1 MFKKTL
7 FFLYFFLFSLNSYS
21 LDQVIIV
28 DIDYLLNNS
37 KAGKN
42 IQEQLK
48 KITDAR
54 IKEIKSKDKLFKD
67 KETKLIAQKKI
78 LSEQEFAKKVNDL
91 KNEVIKFNSLRKKE
105 MEQSNK
111 KRNDALSKLLKEIN
125 QLLIEYS
132 ERTKPSI
139 MLDKKN
145 VIISKNENDITKEIL
160 DLLDKKITK
169 IKIN

>member
-7 FFLYFFLFSLNSYS
+7 FFLCFFLFSLNSYS
-21 LDQVIIV
+21 LDQVVIV

-37 KAGKN
+37 KAGKS

-48 KITDAR
+48 KINDAR

-67 KETKLIAQKKI
+67 KEAKLIAQKKI
-78 LSEQEFAKKVNDL
+78 LSEQEFAKKVSDL
-91 KNEVIKFNSLRKKE
+91 KKEVINSNSLRKKE

-132 ERTKPSI
+132 ERTKISM

-145 VIISKNENDITKEIL
+145 VIISRNENDITKEIL
-160 DLLDKKITK
+160 NLLDKKITK

>member
-1 MFKKTL
+1 M
-7 FFLYFFLFSLNSYS
+7 
-21 LDQVIIV
+21 Q
-28 DIDYLLNNS
+28 
-37 KAGKN
+37 
-42 IQEQLK
+42 
-48 KITDAR
+48 
-54 IKEIKSKDKLFKD
+54 
-67 KETKLIAQKKI
+67 
-78 LSEQEFAKKVNDL
+78 
-91 KNEVIKFNSLRKKE
+91 
-105 MEQSNK
+105 QSNK

-132 ERTKPSI
+132 ERTKISI

>member
-7 FFLYFFLFSLNSYS
+7 FFLCFFLFSLNSYS
-21 LDQVIIV
+21 LDQVVIV

-48 KITDAR
+48 KINDAR

-67 KETKLIAQKKI
+67 KEAKLIAQKKI
-78 LSEQEFAKKVNDL
+78 LSEQEFAKKVSDL
-91 KNEVIKFNSLRKKE
+91 KKEVINSNSLRKKE

-132 ERTKPSI
+132 ERTKISM

-145 VIISKNENDITKEIL
+145 VIISRNENDITKEIL
-160 DLLDKKITK
+160 NLLDKKITK

>member
-1 MFKKTL
+1 
-7 FFLYFFLFSLNSYS
+7 
-21 LDQVIIV
+21 
-28 DIDYLLNNS
+28 
-37 KAGKN
+37 
-42 IQEQLK
+42 
-48 KITDAR
+48 
-54 IKEIKSKDKLFKD
+54 
-67 KETKLIAQKKI
+67 
-78 LSEQEFAKKVNDL
+78 
-91 KNEVIKFNSLRKKE
+91 

>member
-7 FFLYFFLFSLNSYS
+7 FFLCFFLFSLNSYS
-21 LDQVIIV
+21 LDQVVIV

-37 KAGKN
+37 KAGKS

-48 KITDAR
+48 KINDAR

-67 KETKLIAQKKI
+67 KEAKLIAQKKI
-78 LSEQEFAKKVNDL
+78 LSEQEFAKKVSDL
-91 KNEVIKFNSLRKKE
+91 KKEVINSNSLRKKE

-132 ERTKPSI
+132 ERTKISM

-160 DLLDKKITK
+160 NLLDKKITK

>member
-7 FFLYFFLFSLNSYS
+7 FFLCFFLFSFNSFS
-21 LDQVIIV
+21 LDQVVIV

-37 KAGKN
+37 KAGKS

-48 KITDAR
+48 KINDAR

-67 KETKLIAQKKI
+67 KEAKLIAQKKI
-78 LSEQEFAKKVNDL
+78 LSEQEFAKKVSDL
-91 KNEVIKFNSLRKKE
+91 KKEVINSNSLRKKE

-132 ERTKPSI
+132 ERTKISM

-160 DLLDKKITK
+160 NLLDKKITK

>member
-7 FFLYFFLFSLNSYS
+7 IFLFFFLFSLNSYS
-21 LDQVIIV
+21 LDQVVIV
-28 DIDYLLNNS
+28 DVDYLLNNS

-48 KITDAR
+48 KINDAR
-54 IKEIKSKDKLFKD
+54 IKEIKSKDKLFKE
-67 KETKLIAQKKI
+67 KEAKLIAQKKI
-78 LSEQEFAKKVNDL
+78 LSEEEFVKKVNEL
-91 KNEVIKFNSLRKKE
+91 KEEVIKSNSLRQKE

-125 QLLIEYS
+125 KLLIEYS
-132 ERTKPSI
+132 EKTKISM

-145 VIISKNENDITKEIL
+145 VIISRNENDITKEIL
-160 DLLDKKITK
+160 NLLDKKITK
-169 IKIN
+169 IKLN

>member
-7 FFLYFFLFSLNSYS
+7 FFLCFFLFSFNSFS
-21 LDQVIIV
+21 LDQVVIV

-48 KITDAR
+48 KINDAR

-67 KETKLIAQKKI
+67 KEAKLIAQKKI
-78 LSEQEFAKKVNDL
+78 LSEQEFAKKVSDL
-91 KNEVIKFNSLRKKE
+91 KKEVINSNSLRKKE

-132 ERTKPSI
+132 ERTKISM

-160 DLLDKKITK
+160 NLLDKKITK

>member
-21 LDQVIIV
+21 LDQVVIV
-28 DIDYLLNNS
+28 DIDFLLNNS

-48 KITDAR
+48 KINDAR

-67 KETKLIAQKKI
+67 KEAKLIAQKKI

-91 KNEVIKFNSLRKKE
+91 KKEVLNSNSLRKKE

-132 ERTKPSI
+132 ERTKISM

-160 DLLDKKITK
+160 NLLDKKITK

>member
-7 FFLYFFLFSLNSYS
+7 FFLCFFLFSLNSYS
-21 LDQVIIV
+21 LDQVVIV

-48 KITDAR
+48 KINDAR

-67 KETKLIAQKKI
+67 KEAKLIAQKKI
-78 LSEQEFAKKVNDL
+78 LSEQEFAKKVNEL
-91 KNEVIKFNSLRKKE
+91 KKEVIKSNSLRQKE

-125 QLLIEYS
+125 ILLIEYS
-132 ERTKPSI
+132 EKTKISM

-160 DLLDKKITK
+160 NLLDKKITK
-169 IKIN
+169 IKLN

>member
-1 MFKKTL
+1 MFKKTF
-7 FFLYFFLFSLNSYS
+7 FFLCFFLFSFNSYS
-21 LDQVIIV
+21 LDQVVIV

-48 KITDAR
+48 KINDAR
-54 IKEIKSKDKLFKD
+54 IKEIKSKDKLFKE
-67 KETKLIAQKKI
+67 KEAKLIAQKKI

-91 KNEVIKFNSLRKKE
+91 KKEVINSNSLRKKE

-111 KRNDALSKLLKEIN
+111 KRNEALSKLLKEIN

-132 ERTKPSI
+132 KKTKISM

-160 DLLDKKITK
+160 NLLDKKITK

>member
-7 FFLYFFLFSLNSYS
+7 FFLCFFLFSLNSYS
-21 LDQVIIV
+21 LDQVVIV

-48 KITDAR
+48 KINDAR
-54 IKEIKSKDKLFKD
+54 IKEIKSKDKSFKD
-67 KETKLIAQKKI
+67 KEAKLIAQKNI
-78 LSEQEFAKKVNDL
+78 LSEQEFAKKVNEL
-91 KNEVIKFNSLRKKE
+91 KKEVIKSNSLRQKE

-125 QLLIEYS
+125 ILLIEYS
-132 ERTKPSI
+132 KKTKISM

-160 DLLDKKITK
+160 NLLDKKITK
-169 IKIN
+169 IKLN

>member
-1 MFKKTL
+1 M
-7 FFLYFFLFSLNSYS
+7 
-21 LDQVIIV
+21 
-28 DIDYLLNNS
+28 NNS

-48 KITDAR
+48 KINDAR

-67 KETKLIAQKKI
+67 KEAKLIAQKKI
-78 LSEQEFAKKVNDL
+78 LSEQEFAKKVSDL
-91 KNEVIKFNSLRKKE
+91 KKEVINFNSLRKKE

-132 ERTKPSI
+132 ERTKISM

-160 DLLDKKITK
+160 NLLDKKIKK

>member
-132 ERTKPSI
+132 ERTKLSI

>member
-7 FFLYFFLFSLNSYS
+7 FFLCFFLFSLNSYS
-21 LDQVIIV
+21 LDQVVIV

-48 KITDAR
+48 KINDAR

-67 KETKLIAQKKI
+67 KEAKLIAQKKI

-91 KNEVIKFNSLRKKE
+91 KKEVINSNSLRKKE

-125 QLLIEYS
+125 KLLIEYS
-132 ERTKPSI
+132 EKTKISM

-160 DLLDKKITK
+160 NLLDKKITK
-169 IKIN
+169 IKLN

>member
-7 FFLYFFLFSLNSYS
+7 FFLCFFLFSLNSYS
-21 LDQVIIV
+21 LDQVVIV
-28 DIDYLLNNS
+28 DIDFLLNNS

-48 KITDAR
+48 KINDAR

-67 KETKLIAQKKI
+67 KEAKLIAQKKI

-91 KNEVIKFNSLRKKE
+91 KKEVINSNSLRKKE
-105 MEQSNK
+105 MEQTNK

-132 ERTKPSI
+132 ERNKISM

-160 DLLDKKITK
+160 NLLDKKITK

>member
-7 FFLYFFLFSLNSYS
+7 FFLCFFLFSLNSYS
-21 LDQVIIV
+21 LDQVVIV

-37 KAGKN
+37 KAGKS

-48 KITDAR
+48 KINDAR

-67 KETKLIAQKKI
+67 KEAKLIAQKKI

-91 KNEVIKFNSLRKKE
+91 KKEVINSNSLRKKE

-132 ERTKPSI
+132 EKTKISM

-160 DLLDKKITK
+160 NLLDKKITK

>member
-7 FFLYFFLFSLNSYS
+7 FFLCFFLFSLNSYS
-21 LDQVIIV
+21 LDQVVIV

-37 KAGKN
+37 KAGKS

-48 KITDAR
+48 KINDAR

-67 KETKLIAQKKI
+67 KEAKLIAQKKI
-78 LSEQEFAKKVNDL
+78 LSEQEFAKKVSDL
-91 KNEVIKFNSLRKKE
+91 KKEVINSNSLRKKE

-132 ERTKPSI
+132 ERSKISM

-160 DLLDKKITK
+160 NLLDKKITK

>member
-7 FFLYFFLFSLNSYS
+7 FFLCFFLFSFNSFS
-21 LDQVIIV
+21 LDQVVIV

-48 KITDAR
+48 KINDAR
-54 IKEIKSKDKLFKD
+54 IKEIKSKDKSFKD
-67 KETKLIAQKKI
+67 KEAKLIAQKNI
-78 LSEQEFAKKVNDL
+78 LSEQEFAKKVNEL
-91 KNEVIKFNSLRKKE
+91 KKEVIKSNSLRQKE

-125 QLLIEYS
+125 ILLIEYS
-132 ERTKPSI
+132 KKTKISM

-145 VIISKNENDITKEIL
+145 VIISRNENDITKEIL
-160 DLLDKKITK
+160 NLLDKKITK
-169 IKIN
+169 IKLN

>member
-7 FFLYFFLFSLNSYS
+7 FFLCFFLFSLNSYS
-21 LDQVIIV
+21 LDQVVIV

-37 KAGKN
+37 KAGKS

-48 KITDAR
+48 KINDAR

-67 KETKLIAQKKI
+67 KEEKLIAQKKI

-91 KNEVIKFNSLRKKE
+91 KKEVINSNSLRKKE

-132 ERTKPSI
+132 EKTKISM

-160 DLLDKKITK
+160 NLLDKKITK

>member
-7 FFLYFFLFSLNSYS
+7 FFLCFFLYSLNSYS
-21 LDQVIIV
+21 SDQVVIV
-28 DIDYLLNNS
+28 DIDFLLNNS

-48 KITDAR
+48 KINDAR

-67 KETKLIAQKKI
+67 KEAKLIAQKKI
-78 LSEQEFAKKVNDL
+78 LSEQEFAKKVNEL
-91 KNEVIKFNSLRKKE
+91 KKEVIKSNSLRQKE

-125 QLLIEYS
+125 KLLIEYS
-132 ERTKPSI
+132 EKTKI
-139 MLDKKN
+139 LMMLDKKN
-145 VIISKNENDITKEIL
+145 VIISRNENDITKEIL
-160 DLLDKKITK
+160 NLLDKKITK
-169 IKIN
+169 IKLN

>member
-1 MFKKTL
+1 M
-7 FFLYFFLFSLNSYS
+7 
-21 LDQVIIV
+21 
-28 DIDYLLNNS
+28 NNS

-48 KITDAR
+48 KINDAR
-54 IKEIKSKDKLFKD
+54 IKEIKSKDKSFKD
-67 KETKLIAQKKI
+67 KEAKLIAQKNI
-78 LSEQEFAKKVNDL
+78 LSEQEFAKKVNEL
-91 KNEVIKFNSLRKKE
+91 KKEVIKSNSLRQKE

-125 QLLIEYS
+125 ILLIEYS
-132 ERTKPSI
+132 KKTKISM

-160 DLLDKKITK
+160 NLLDKKITK
-169 IKIN
+169 IKLN

>member
-7 FFLYFFLFSLNSYS
+7 FFLCFFLFSLNSYS
-21 LDQVIIV
+21 LDQVVIV

-48 KITDAR
+48 KINDAR

-67 KETKLIAQKKI
+67 KEAKLIAQKKI

-91 KNEVIKFNSLRKKE
+91 KKEVINSNSLRKKE

-132 ERTKPSI
+132 ERTKISM

-160 DLLDKKITK
+160 NLLDKKITK

>member
-7 FFLYFFLFSLNSYS
+7 FFLCFFLFSLKSYS
-21 LDQVIIV
+21 LDQVVIV
-28 DIDYLLNNS
+28 DIDFLLNNS

-48 KITDAR
+48 KINNAR
-54 IKEIKSKDKLFKD
+54 IKEIKSKDKSFKD
-67 KETKLIAQKKI
+67 KEAKLIAQKNI
-78 LSEQEFAKKVNDL
+78 LSEQEFAKKVNEL
-91 KNEVIKFNSLRKKE
+91 KKEVIKSNSSRQKE

-125 QLLIEYS
+125 ILLIEYS
-132 ERTKPSI
+132 EKTKISM

-145 VIISKNENDITKEIL
+145 VIISRNENDITKEIL
-160 DLLDKKITK
+160 NLLDKKITK
-169 IKIN
+169 IKLN

>member
-7 FFLYFFLFSLNSYS
+7 FFLCFFLFSLNSYS
-21 LDQVIIV
+21 LDQVVIV

-37 KAGKN
+37 KAGKS

-48 KITDAR
+48 KINDAR

-67 KETKLIAQKKI
+67 KEAKLIAQKKI
-78 LSEQEFAKKVNDL
+78 LSEQEFAKKVSDL
-91 KNEVIKFNSLRKKE
+91 KKEVINSNSLRKKE

-132 ERTKPSI
+132 KRSKISM

-160 DLLDKKITK
+160 NLLDKKITK

>member
-7 FFLYFFLFSLNSYS
+7 FFLCFFLFSLNSYS
-21 LDQVIIV
+21 LDQVVIV

-48 KITDAR
+48 KINDAR
-54 IKEIKSKDKLFKD
+54 IKEIKSKDKSFKD
-67 KETKLIAQKKI
+67 KEAKLIAQKNI
-78 LSEQEFAKKVNDL
+78 LSEQEFAKKVNEL
-91 KNEVIKFNSLRKKE
+91 KKEVIKSNSLRQKE

-125 QLLIEYS
+125 ILLIEYS
-132 ERTKPSI
+132 KKTKISM

-145 VIISKNENDITKEIL
+145 VIISRNENDITKEIL
-160 DLLDKKITK
+160 NLLDKKITK